1 MLVQDVMTMNPAVI
15 APNAS
20 IGQALEVMRTADV
33 RHLPVASRH
42 ELMGMVSDRD
52 LGDTMQRVYVAQLEG
67 HGATEA
73 LTVPVSK
80 IMQSDVVT
88 VGPEDELIEAA
99 NLLVDHRIGALP
111 VVVPHSGNLVGIV
124 SYVDILR
131 AVRPML

>member
-1 MLVQDVMTMNPAVI
+1 MLVHDVMTTNPAII

-20 IGQALEVMRTADV
+20 VGQALEVMRTADV

-42 ELMGMVSDRD
+42 TLMGMISDRD
-52 LGDTMQRVYVAQLEG
+52 LGDTMQRVYAAQLEG
-67 HGATEA
+67 RGATEA
-73 LTVPVSK
+73 LTVPISK

-88 VGPEDELIEAA
+88 VGPEDELMEAA

-111 VVVPHSGNLVGIV
+111 VVDPRSGDLVGIV

-131 AVRPML
+131 AVRPLL